1 MLLLIYKAFYS
12 SLLISKL
19 FYILDPIYKQYK
31 SQDMWIFKIDYNYYT
46 GLWSLMKLSLDWS
59 VPYGN

>member
-19 FYILDPIYKQYK
+19 VYILDPIYKQYK